1 MKAVFVLSTNLLY
14 NVLNAVLISSY
25 LLKELAGPLWNIN
38 SEVHNV
44 FYFEIFLKCVLLVK
58 LNQNLFH
65 INFSISNKEYYKL
78 RVYKIRWELWVE
90 KWMCCKAWIMV
101 IYHPIH
107 LWQCHNFSLSLL
119 FQNTTMPYFH
129 HFVAESVV
137 NNKCCNYQQSANNN
151 SKSYKSHVNTIN
163 HFSIVCIKEVKKMLI
178 FVDSII
184 IIYFTRLTEKYLENK
199 IKSN

>member
-65 INFSISNKEYYKL
+65 INFSISSIFRTRNIINC
-78 RVYKIRWELWVE
+78 VYIKIRWELWVE

-101 IYHPIH
+101 IYHRIY
-107 LWQCHNFSLSLL
+107 LWQCHNFSLS
-119 FQNTTMPYFH
+119 
-129 HFVAESVV
+129 FVSEH
-137 NNKCCNYQQSANNN
+137 NNAIFSSFRGWIR
-151 SKSYKSHVNTIN
+151 SK
-163 HFSIVCIKEVKKMLI
+163 
-178 FVDSII
+178 
-184 IIYFTRLTEKYLENK
+184 
-199 IKSN
+199 